1 MRMFAIDGVEIE
13 KFPKDLL
20 IHDMQTAAPEHN
32 TCMRV
37 VGLQD
42 SLINREIVSCHKNLF
57 NR

>member
-42 SLINREIVSCHKNLF
+42 
-57 NR
+57 